1 MDLKNSSLQASWQK
15 QLDSEF
21 SQPYMQQL
29 QDFLQQRELMGKVIY
44 PPQEHVFSALNST
57 DFDQVKVVV
66 LGQDP
71 YHGPNQAHG
80 LAFSVQKGVKVPPS
94 LANIYKELQRD
105 LDLPIP
111 THGCLQTWAEQ
122 GVLLLNATLTV
133 EQADAGAHQKQGWE
147 TFTDKIVQQLNEQ
160 RQGLVF
166 MLWGS
171 YAQKKGKMIDRDKHL
186 VLDSVHPSP
195 LSAHRGF
202 IGNGHFSQAN
212 AYLQQLGYKP
222 IDWSV
227 PEEQMGLF

>member
-1 MDLKNSSLQASWQK
+1 M
-15 QLDSEF
+15 
-21 SQPYMQQL
+21 
-29 QDFLQQRELMGKVIY
+29 
-44 PPQEHVFSALNST
+44 
-57 DFDQVKVVV
+57 
-66 LGQDP
+66 
-71 YHGPNQAHG
+71 
-80 LAFSVQKGVKVPPS
+80 PPS

-105 LDLPIP
+105 LDLPMP
-111 THGCLQTWAEQ
+111 SDGCLQAWAEQ

-147 TFTDKIVQQLNEQ
+147 TFTDKIVESLNEQ
-160 RQGLVF
+160 RDGLVF

-171 YAQKKGKMIDRDKHL
+171 YAQKKGQMIDRSKHL
-186 VLDSVHPSP
+186 VLESVHPSP

-212 AYLQQLGYKP
+212 AYLQEQGQTP

>member
-1 MDLKNSSLQASWQK
+1 MHLKNSSLLASWQK
-15 QLDSEF
+15 QLGTEF

-29 QDFLQQRELMGKVIY
+29 QGFLHQRELMGKVIY
-44 PPQEHVFSALNST
+44 PPQEQVFNALNST

-105 LDLPIP
+105 LDLPMP
-111 THGCLQTWAEQ
+111 SHGCLQTWADQ

-147 TFTDKIVQQLNEQ
+147 TFTDKIVQKLNEQ
-160 RQGLVF
+160 RHGLVF

-171 YAQKKGKMIDRDKHL
+171 YAQKKGQMIDRSKHL
-186 VLDSVHPSP
+186 VLESVHPSP

-212 AYLQQLGYKP
+212 AYLQQQGYKP